1 MSWLISTGF
10 LAPFLVILILV
21 VIVMF
26 CVDGESN
33 WERPKWFKYTYIS
46 LFVLLLCSFPFLALN
61 LKEEKVYATEWKQI
75 YQNDK
80 DIDLSLA
87 FDSDFDYKIPLNEP
101 LANTQIYNS
110 GDNSKV
116 LNYTHYLTL
125 KKDNASLT
133 RKAKLTELVGETGS
147 AAKVIKVEYR
157 KIDYTYNRLFN
168 FVGSHE
174 KSEYDGELRL
184 TFDNGEGAITRD
196 DLSNFLEK
204 GS

>member
-1 MSWLISTGF
+1 MGWFISTGF
-10 LAPFLVILILV
+10 LAPFLVILILM

-33 WERPKWFKYTYIS
+33 WNRPKWFRYTYLV

-61 LKEEKVYATEWKQI
+61 LNEEKVYATDWKQI

-80 DIDLSLA
+80 EVDLDLA
-87 FDSDFDYKIPLNEP
+87 FDNDFDYKIPLNEP
-101 LANTQIYNS
+101 LATTKLYNS

-116 LNYTHYLTL
+116 LKHTHYLTL

-133 RKAKLTELVGETGS
+133 RKTKLTELVGETGRD
-147 AAKVIKVEYR
+147 AKIVKVEYR
-157 KIDYTYNRLFN
+157 KIDYTYNKLFN

-174 KSEYDGELRL
+174 NSEYDGELRL
-184 TFDNGEGAITRD
+184 TFDTGEGATTSE
-196 DLSNFLEK
+196 DLVNFLAK
-204 GS
+204 

>member
-1 MSWLISTGF
+1 MGWFISTGF

-33 WERPKWFKYTYIS
+33 WSRPKWFRYTYLS

-61 LKEEKVYATEWKQI
+61 LKEEKVYATDWKQI
-75 YQNDK
+75 YENNK
-80 DIDLSLA
+80 EIDLVLA
-87 FDSDFDYKIPLNEP
+87 FDADFEHKIPLNTP
-101 LANTQIYNS
+101 LAETKIYTSGENS
-110 GDNSKV
+110 SV
-116 LNYTHYLTL
+116 LKYTYYLSL
-125 KKDNASLT
+125 KKDTASIT
-133 RKAKLTELVGETGS
+133 RKTKVTELVGEAGS
-147 AAKVIKVEYR
+147 TAKIVKVEYR
-157 KIDYTYNRLFN
+157 KIEYTYNRLFN

-184 TFDNGEGAITRD
+184 TFDNGEEATTSE

-204 GS
+204 

>member
-1 MSWLISTGF
+1 MGWLISTEF

-26 CVDGESN
+26 YVDGESN
-33 WERPKWFKYTYIS
+33 WNRPKWFKYTYVA
-46 LFVLLLCSFPFLALN
+46 LFVLLLISIPFLALN
-61 LKEEKVYATEWKQI
+61 LKEEKVYTTDLKQI

-87 FDSDFDYKIPLNEP
+87 FDDDFEYKIPLNEP
-101 LANTQIYNS
+101 LANTRIYNS

-125 KKDNASLT
+125 KKDNASIT
-133 RKAKLTELVGETGS
+133 RKAKLTELIGETGS
-147 AAKVIKVEYR
+147 TAKIIKVEYR
-157 KIDYTYNRLFN
+157 KIDYTYNKLFN

-174 KSEYDGELRL
+174 KSEYDGELRV
-184 TFDNGEGAITRD
+184 TFDSGEGTTTSE
-196 DLSNFLEK
+196 DLSYFLER
-204 GS
+204 

>member
-1 MSWLISTGF
+1 MGWFISTRF
-10 LAPFLVILILV
+10 LAMFLVALILV
-21 VIVMF
+21 AIVMF

-33 WERPKWFKYTYIS
+33 WNRPKWFKYTYVG
-46 LFVLLLCSFPFLALN
+46 LFVLLLCLFPFLALN

-101 LANTQIYNS
+101 LTNTQIYNS

-125 KKDNASLT
+125 KKDTASIT
-133 RKAKLTELVGETGS
+133 RKTKVTELVGETS
-147 AAKVIKVEYR
+147 STAKIIKVEYR
-157 KIDYTYNRLFN
+157 KIDYTYNRLFH

-184 TFDNGEGAITRD
+184 TLDNASSSTTTSE
-196 DLSNFLEK
+196 DLVNFLEQ
-204 GS
+204 

>member
-10 LAPFLVILILV
+10 LVPFLVILILV

-33 WERPKWFKYTYIS
+33 WNRPKWFKYTYVA
-46 LFVLLLCSFPFLALN
+46 LFVLLLISMPFLALN

-101 LANTQIYNS
+101 LTNTQIYNS

-125 KKDNASLT
+125 KKDTASIT
-133 RKAKLTELVGETGS
+133 RKTKVTELVGETS
-147 AAKVIKVEYR
+147 STAKIIKVEYR
-157 KIDYTYNRLFN
+157 KIDYTYNRLFH
-168 FVGSHE
+168 FIGSHE

-184 TFDNGEGAITRD
+184 TLDNASSSTTTSE
-196 DLSNFLEK
+196 DLVNFLEQ
-204 GS
+204 

>member
-1 MSWLISTGF
+1 MGWFISTGF
-10 LAPFLVILILV
+10 LATFLIVLILV
-21 VIVMF
+21 VILMF
-26 CVDGESN
+26 CADGESN
-33 WERPKWFKYTYIS
+33 WKRPKWFKYTYIS
-46 LFVLLLCSFPFLALN
+46 LFVLVLASCPFLALN
-61 LKEEKVYATEWKQI
+61 LKEEKVYATDWKQI

-80 DIDLSLA
+80 DIDLTLA

-125 KKDNASLT
+125 KRDNTSIT
-133 RKAKLTELVGETGS
+133 RKAKLIELVGETGS
-147 AAKVIKVEYR
+147 TAKIIKVEYR

-168 FVGSHE
+168 LVGSHE

-184 TFDNGEGAITRD
+184 TLDSGEGLTTSE

-204 GS
+204 

>member
-1 MSWLISTGF
+1 MGWFISTGF
-10 LAPFLVILILV
+10 LVTFIITLILV
-21 VIVMF
+21 VLVMF

-33 WERPKWFKYTYIS
+33 WNRSKWFKYTYVA
-46 LFVLLLCSFPFLALN
+46 LFVLLLIFIPFLALN
-61 LKEEKVYATEWKQI
+61 LKDEKVYATDWKQI

-80 DIDLSLA
+80 EVELNLA
-87 FDSDFDYKIPLNEP
+87 FDHDFEYKVPLNEP
-101 LANTQIYNS
+101 LVNTKIYNR
-110 GDNSKV
+110 GENSRV

-125 KKDNASLT
+125 KKDNASIT
-133 RKAKLTELVGETGS
+133 RKVKLTELIGETGRDV
-147 AAKVIKVEYR
+147 KIVKVEYR

-184 TFDNGEGAITRD
+184 TFDSGEGATTSE

-204 GS
+204 

>member
-1 MSWLISTGF
+1 MGWFISTGF
-10 LAPFLVILILV
+10 LVTIIITLILV
-21 VIVMF
+21 VILMF
-26 CVDGESN
+26 CADGESN

-125 KKDNASLT
+125 KKDNARII
-133 RKAKLTELVGETGS
+133 RKAKITELVGEIGS
-147 AAKVIKVEYR
+147 TAKIVKVEYR

-174 KSEYDGELRL
+174 KSDYDGELRL
-184 TFDNGEGAITRD
+184 TFDNGEDAITSD

-204 GS
+204 

>member
-1 MSWLISTGF
+1 MICFTT
-10 LAPFLVILILV
+10 ILV
-21 VIVMF
+21 
-26 CVDGESN
+26 G
-33 WERPKWFKYTYIS
+33 
-46 LFVLLLCSFPFLALN
+46 N
-61 LKEEKVYATEWKQI
+61 LKVETVYATDWKQI

-80 DIDLSLA
+80 DIDLTLA
-87 FDSDFDYKIPLNEP
+87 FDDDFEYKIPLNEP
-101 LANTQIYNS
+101 LAKTQIYNS

-184 TFDNGEGAITRD
+184 TFDNGEGAITSD

-204 GS
+204 